1 MRNRIRP
8 AALVAAMCAT
18 LLGIAGP
25 AGAIMPDS
33 ITITGHGYGHG
44 RGMGQW
50 GSYGYALAGW
60 NSAQILDHFYGGT
73 RAGIVGVTGYAPRG
87 NIRVKIRA
95 LDGTTAA
102 NTGSPLFSADGQ
114 TLQSNVTAQ
123 QAFTSIRV
131 RHDGSQF
138 RVTTYAGTCGTG
150 AVLSND
156 VAVGSGS
163 VNVWNS
169 LNAAGDNA
177 EPVRTAG
184 VRAKLVN
191 LCNWAGDAGLN
202 VNQNYPHYFRGT
214 FSVVYLSG
222 IGTRTINDLPME
234 QYLRGVV
241 PRESPA
247 YWGSSGGQAA
257 LEAQAVAARS
267 YAYAGMVAG
276 WPGANGTFDTCDT
289 ESCQVYR
296 GAAEGAPGG
305 SWVPAEYDTTDAA
318 IASTANSVRVLN
330 STWNGQFGSIARTEF
345 SSSTGGWTTG
355 GTFPAVPDD
364 GDATPGN
371 PNHNWSTTIAR
382 TTVEATYSGGRGQL
396 QDLCVIARNGLGAD
410 GGRVLTV
417 RLTFSGGVVD
427 VAGDDFRYDLGLKSD
442 WFSPPPC
449 GVGRYIDRV
458 SQIFTGQSA
467 SGSTTNAWT
476 SPVQAGNRAGF
487 TYSLAVSDAWAG
499 YEVDQLYQRVFGR
512 AADPAGRAYW
522 VGILAGGARLEDIAL
537 WFYGGDEYWAQHGST
552 ATGFVNALYEDLL
565 HRPADASGRA
575 YWVGLLQSG
584 TLGRVGVTAGFY
596 ASIESR
602 RDRVGSLFQRVLG
615 RAPDPGGHA
624 YWAGEL
630 PRLGD
635 MWLAAY
641 LAASDE
647 AFNRYSAP

>member
-8 AALVAAMCAT
+8 VALVATMCAT
-18 LLGIAGP
+18 LLGLAGP
-25 AGAIMPDS
+25 AGAVMPDS

-73 RAGIVGVTGYAPRG
+73 QAGVVGVTGYAPRS
-87 NIRVKIRA
+87 NIKVKIRYF
-95 LDGTTAA
+95 DGGTA
-102 NTGSPLFSADGQ
+102 LFSADGPNLR
-114 TLQSNVTAQ
+114 TSATGSNGYSSV
-123 QAFTSIRV
+123 V
-131 RHDGSQF
+131 VWHDGSQF
-138 RVTTYAGTCGTG
+138 WIDTYSGACGAGTRTNRISTG
-150 AVLSND
+150 SSAT
-156 VAVGSGS
+156 
-163 VNVWNS
+163 VNVWNA
-169 LNAAGDNA
+169 LDPEGDDGGAFDRN
-177 EPVRTAG
+177 
-184 VRAKLVN
+184 KLVN
-191 LCNWAGDAGLN
+191 VCNWRFDASRT
-202 VNQNYPHYFRGT
+202 QDDPRYFRGR
-214 FSVVYLSG
+214 FQVVHLAG
-222 IGTRTINDLPME
+222 IGTRTVNDIPME

-247 YWGSSGGQAA
+247 SWGSSGGQAA

-276 WPGANGTFDTCDT
+276 WPGAGGTFDTCDT

-296 GAAEGAPGG
+296 GAAEGAPGSG
-305 SWVPAEYDTTDAA
+305 ATQIEYATTDAA
-318 IASTANSVRVLN
+318 IASTANVVRIH
-330 STWNGQFGSIARTEF
+330 SGTQTIARTEF

-355 GTFPAVPDD
+355 GTFPAVPDA

-417 RLTFSGGVVD
+417 RLTFSGGAVD
-427 VAGDDFRYDLGLKSD
+427 VAGDDFRYDIGLKSD

-449 GVGRYIDRV
+449 GVGRYIDRI

-467 SGSTTNAWT
+467 GGSAANAWT
-476 SPVQAGNRAGF
+476 DDVQAGNRAGF

-512 AADPAGRAYW
+512 TADPAGRAYW
-522 VGILAGGARLEDIAL
+522 VSVLAGGARLEDIAL

-552 ATGFVNALYEDLL
+552 ATGFVNALYQDLL

-602 RDRVGSLFQRVLG
+602 RDRVDSLFRRVLQ
-615 RAPDPGGHA
+615 RAPDTLGHA